1 MPTKQDINGAI
12 RAATD
17 NACKELDKVF
27 PGFDAGGISSEFH
40 HALACVIRRMLAGD
54 NMGQMVALRDLTGGM
69 DYARTNDNQR

>member
-1 MPTKQDINGAI
+1 MPTDIEINGAI
-12 RAATD
+12 REATNAA
-17 NACKELDKVF
+17 CHILDKVF
-27 PGFDAGGISSEFH
+27 PGFDDGGISSEFH